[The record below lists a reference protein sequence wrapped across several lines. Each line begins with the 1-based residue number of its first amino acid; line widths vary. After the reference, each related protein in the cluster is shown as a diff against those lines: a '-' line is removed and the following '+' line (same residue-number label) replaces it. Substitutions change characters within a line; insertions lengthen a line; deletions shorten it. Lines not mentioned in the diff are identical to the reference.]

1 MKINRIQCLNAVF
14 ETWGIFLHPDTAQT
28 AKIKE
33 DELVYS
39 EAQDDKPKPVPASK
53 FVAYFKSKAIN
64 GAAVLRKE
72 FKASPNYAC
81 HLISNHLLEIRVSQ
95 TLAKPGYNS
104 VIQVKPRRPRLGSG

>member
-1 MKINRIQCLNAVF
+1 M
-14 ETWGIFLHPDTAQT
+14 LHPDTAQT

-39 EAQDDKPKPVPASK
+39 EAFDGKPKPVPASD

-81 HLISNHLLEIRVSQ
+81 HFISNHLLEILVSQ
-95 TLAKPGYNS
+95 TLAKPCYHS
-104 VIQVKPRRPRLGSG
+104 VIQVKPRRPGLGSG

>member
-1 MKINRIQCLNAVF
+1 M
-14 ETWGIFLHPDTAQT
+14 LHPDTAQT

-81 HLISNHLLEIRVSQ
+81 HLISNHLLEILVSQ

-104 VIQVKPRRPRLGSG
+104 AIQVRPRRPRLECDS

>member
-1 MKINRIQCLNAVF
+1 M
-14 ETWGIFLHPDTAQT
+14 LHPDTAQT

-64 GAAVLRKE
+64 RAAVLRKE
-72 FKASPNYAC
+72 FKASPNHPC

>member
-1 MKINRIQCLNAVF
+1 M
-14 ETWGIFLHPDTAQT
+14 LHPDTAQT

-39 EAQDDKPKPVPASK
+39 EAQDGKPKPVPASK
-53 FVAYFKSKAIN
+53 FVAYFNSKAIN

>member
-1 MKINRIQCLNAVF
+1 M
-14 ETWGIFLHPDTAQT
+14 LHPDTAQT

-39 EAQDDKPKPVPASK
+39 EAQDGKPKPVPASK

-64 GAAVLRKE
+64 GGAVLRKE

-81 HLISNHLLEIRVSQ
+81 HLISNYLLEIRVSQ
-95 TLAKPGYNS
+95 
-104 VIQVKPRRPRLGSG
+104 IQVKPRPPRLGSG